1 MPLTDPNMRRMFRK
15 ELDRLWL
22 LGRSLVVGWSMIGGR
37 VALLLLPNARL
48 PEIEGF
54 GSELIGGGP
63 RRLPPEAFQAA
74 VRRFGLEPVLMERP
88 EIGAPSPRA
97 VAAIEALLRPYGL
110 AFTVRRA
117 VALVDIVAFSRATR
131 LEQAAKLNSLAYSI
145 AIAQRRSSQL
155 DLDIDLGRSS
165 TGDGFYLWNRRGGDA
180 ADVDLACLVLLAL
193 ADNRL
198 AADGGG
204 VVPLLRAGLTTGSH
218 FSFFQPDSD
227 GDRNYEFIVG
237 ETTIALARIV
247 AAATPKQIV
256 LGVGDS
262 DGVQFASAVQQRL
275 VGLGRIA
282 LPDVYLRCVA
292 VRLSG
297 GAAPRRSIVQGKH
310 GIDYPAYNL
319 RADLELDDG
328 AAVSLGLA
336 TEAEPPRAGF
346 PAPASAGTS
355 RQSATVSPPST

>member
-1 MPLTDPNMRRMFRK
+1 MFRK

-22 LGRSLVVGWSMIGGR
+22 LGRSLVVGWSMIRGR

-48 PEIEGF
+48 PEIERIGP
-54 GSELIGGGP
+54 ELIGGGP
-63 RRLPPEAFQAA
+63 RRLSPEAFQAA
-74 VRRFGLEPVLMERP
+74 VKRFRLEPVLMERP
-88 EIGAPSPRA
+88 EIGVLTPRA

-110 AFTVRRA
+110 AFTERRA

-145 AIAQRRSSQL
+145 AIAQRRSAQL
-155 DLDIDLGRSS
+155 DLDVDLGRSS

-204 VVPLLRAGLTTGSH
+204 VVPLLRAGMTIGSH
-218 FSFFQPDSD
+218 FSFFQPDNE
-227 GDRNYEFIVG
+227 GDRSYEFIVG
-237 ETTIALARIV
+237 ETTIALSRIV
-247 AAATPKQIV
+247 TAAAPKQIL
-256 LGVGDS
+256 LGVGVS
-262 DGVQFASAVQQRL
+262 DGVKFAAAIQLRL
-275 VGLGRIA
+275 AGLGRVA
-282 LPDVYLRCVA
+282 LPDVYLQCRA

-297 GAAPRRSIVQGKH
+297 GAAPRRSVVRGKH

-328 AAVSLGLA
+328 GAVSLGLA
-336 TEAEPPRAGF
+336 TETEPPRAERPTPVSVGG
-346 PAPASAGTS
+346 A

>member
-1 MPLTDPNMRRMFRK
+1 MPLSDPNARRMFRK

-22 LGRSLVVGWSMIGGR
+22 LGRSLVVGWSVIKGR

-48 PEIEGF
+48 PEIERIGA
-54 GSELIGGGP
+54 ELILGGP
-63 RRLPPEAFQAA
+63 RRLGTEAFQAA

-88 EIGAPSPRA
+88 EIGAPSPRE
-97 VAAIEALLRPYGL
+97 VAAIETLLRPYGL
-110 AFTVRRA
+110 AFTERRA
-117 VALVDIVAFSRATR
+117 VALVDIVAFSRASR

-145 AIAQRRSSQL
+145 AIAQRRSGQL
-155 DLDIDLGRSS
+155 HLDVDLGRSS
-165 TGDGFYLWNRRGGDA
+165 TGDGFYLWNRRGGEA
-180 ADVDLACLVLLAL
+180 ADIDLACLVLLAL

-227 GDRNYEFIVG
+227 GDRSYEFIVG
-237 ETTIALARIV
+237 ETTISLARIV
-247 AAATPKQIV
+247 GAAAPRQIL
-256 LGVGDS
+256 LGAAVGDAAR
-262 DGVQFASAVQQRL
+262 FATAVL
-275 VGLGRIA
+275 AGLGRIA
-282 LPDVYLRCVA
+282 LPDLHLHCLA

-297 GAAPRRSIVQGKH
+297 GAAPRRSVVRGKH

-319 RADLELDDG
+319 RTDLELDDG

-336 TEAEPPRAGF
+336 TELGRRRLDA
-346 PAPASAGTS
+346 PAPLGAGAPG
-355 RQSATVSPPST
+355 QSATVSPPST